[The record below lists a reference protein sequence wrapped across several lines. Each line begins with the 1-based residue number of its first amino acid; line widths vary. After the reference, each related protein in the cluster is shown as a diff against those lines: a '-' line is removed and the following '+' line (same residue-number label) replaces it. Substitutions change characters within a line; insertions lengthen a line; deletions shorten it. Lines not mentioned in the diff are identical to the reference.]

1 MPGVS
6 LAARFLTDA
15 INAASKIS
23 TAHTANFSNKA
34 KKKKKDLKM
43 DPGTFEK
50 KVKQGLE
57 KLNMEQAVH
66 FTWLCS
72 VRTLP
77 FMGSDGNIQGINDFK

>member
-1 MPGVS
+1 
-6 LAARFLTDA
+6 
-15 INAASKIS
+15 
-23 TAHTANFSNKA
+23 
-34 KKKKKDLKM
+34 M

-66 FTWLCS
+66 FTWLCA

-77 FMGSDGNIQGINDFK
+77 FMGSNSNIQGINDFK